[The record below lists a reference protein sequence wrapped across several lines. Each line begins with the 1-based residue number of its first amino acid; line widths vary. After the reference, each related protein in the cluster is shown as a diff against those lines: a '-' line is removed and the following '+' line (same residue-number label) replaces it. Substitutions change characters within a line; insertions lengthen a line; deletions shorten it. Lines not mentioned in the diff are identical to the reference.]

1 MLTKADT
8 VSQGEY
14 DSWISI
20 LENKSHKLHHGYYV
34 TRLPTTQEMGQSW
47 EQTRIKEEKFFK
59 SHEVWHKVDKL
70 RCGTQNLASAT
81 GILLTQMIEETLV
94 SSRMQLNNTSLPT
107 LKKSINEELRGLQEQ
122 LDALPRAFEDNPQAH
137 LLSLCNAFLQDIDNY
152 TSGKQQYDPGQRAF
166 LQDAAIHYR
175 SLQTEVRKTK
185 PEFLITPSQSVVPPC
200 ILAAPIIPSLQPA
213 PSSPIK
219 DSPPPKGKDPIQG

>member
-1 MLTKADT
+1 
-8 VSQGEY
+8 
-14 DSWISI
+14 
-20 LENKSHKLHHGYYV
+20 
-34 TRLPTTQEMGQSW
+34 MGQSW

-70 RCGTQNLASAT
+70 RCGTQNLASAAS
-81 GILLTQMIEETLV
+81 ILLTQMIEETLV

-107 LKKSINEELRGLQEQ
+107 LKKSITESLRGLQEQ
-122 LDALPRAFEDNPQAH
+122 LDALPRAFDANPQAH

-185 PEFLITPSQSVVPPC
+185 PEFLIPPSQSRASC
-200 ILAAPIIPSLQPA
+200 ILVAPPIVMVPSISPA
-213 PSSPIK
+213 PSSPNQ
-219 DSPPPKGKDPIQG
+219 DSPPPKSKDSIQG